1 MLLSL
6 KKVTK
11 DPGTC
16 ECPRTPYNA
25 TQVWYAPPATNHG
38 KFKPRSLRSSL
49 VNFLR
54 DFRKKIFQPA
64 KALEIFFAFR

>member
-1 MLLSL
+1 MLLL
-6 KKVTK
+6 VAKVTK
-11 DPGTC
+11 TARVAIPS
-16 ECPRTPYNA
+16 RSNA
-25 TQVWYAPPATNHG
+25 AQVWYATSATNHG